1 MRSQSYGDKQ
11 REAQRR
17 KKQEELWKKSKPAGS
32 PAAGT
37 ATNADKSD
45 QTPNKT
51 KKKDTPGR
59 RSAQVARAR
68 RSLNFGDSYTCTYCL
83 QVIHWDHHRTRPT
96 RDHFFPKSKKNLLIG
111 GKTTFII
118 CCQPCNS
125 RKSDKVFSSIEE
137 VREFIRSRKKALR
150 YNIDGN

>member
-1 MRSQSYGDKQ
+1 MRSQTYSDKQ

-17 KKQEELWKKSKPAGS
+17 KKQEELWKKSSAEGVPAS
-32 PAAGT
+32 EAP
-37 ATNADKSD
+37 TNADKSD

-96 RDHFFPKSKKNLLIG
+96 KDHFFPKSKKALLMG
-111 GKTTFII
+111 AKTTFVV

-125 RKSDKVFSSIEE
+125 RKSDKLFSSIEE
-137 VREFIRSRKKALR
+137 VQKFIASRKKTPES
-150 YNIDGN
+150 NFDGH